1 LLNHGQSAGSQVGVD
16 VLVIGGAL
24 QGLLALD
31 RLSSEGFSCALLTAS
46 GLGTGQTLHSHGVL
60 NTGFGM
66 AGPEPVRILRQV
78 VLPDLARRG
87 VRTYGEWGVIAP
99 APPPPGGEP
108 LPAATAWISASI

>member
-1 LLNHGQSAGSQVGVD
+1 LPDHGRSTGSPVGVD
-16 VLVIGGAL
+16 VLVIGGGL

-46 GLGTGQTLHSHGVL
+46 DLGAGQTLHSHGVL

-78 VLPDLARRG
+78 VLPDLARVGDNQEDAAGTRWSADPPL
-87 VRTYGEWGVIAP
+87 VRR
-99 APPPPGGEP
+99 
-108 LPAATAWISASI
+108 